1 MHHNGLPLVFPF
13 FPPIAAGF
21 FGAHLNRNGGD
32 LSGASSQMAPQVS
45 SKNYQI
51 EEPLPVSITEVLGA
65 SLDIVRLLGA
75 LVYIP
80 SCCSWE
86 FQIAT

>member
-1 MHHNGLPLVFPF
+1 
-13 FPPIAAGF
+13 
-21 FGAHLNRNGGD
+21 
-32 LSGASSQMAPQVS
+32 MAPQVS

-51 EEPLPVSITEVLGA
+51 EEPLPVSITEALGA

-80 SCCSWE
+80 SC
-86 FQIAT
+86 

>member
-1 MHHNGLPLVFPF
+1 
-13 FPPIAAGF
+13 
-21 FGAHLNRNGGD
+21 
-32 LSGASSQMAPQVS
+32 MAPKVS

-51 EEPLPVSITEVLGA
+51 EEPLPVSITKVPGA

-80 SCCSWE
+80 SCRFRGYFTHTVLFKPSLVGL
-86 FQIAT
+86 